1 MTDEQLN
8 TLITAINAQT
18 AAINRLTEEVSAMA
32 AATSDIWEL
41 MDLIT
46 DEYNGNRWIRIQT
59 LE

>member
-18 AAINRLTEEVSAMA
+18 AAINRLTEEVSEIAT
-32 AATSDIWEL
+32 ATSDIWE
-41 MDLIT
+41 IVNAVT
-46 DEYNGNRWIRIQT
+46 GEYNGNRWVYIQK

>member
-32 AATSDIWEL
+32 AATNDIWET
-41 MDLIT
+41 MDAVT
-46 DEYNGNRWIRIQT
+46 GEYNGNRWVFVQKI
-59 LE
+59 E

>member
-18 AAINRLTEEVSAMA
+18 AAINRLTEEVA
-32 AATSDIWEL
+32 AIATATSDIWE
-41 MDLIT
+41 IVNEVT
-46 DEYNGNRWIRIQT
+46 GEYNGNRWVYIQK

>member
-8 TLITAINAQT
+8 TLVTAINAQT
-18 AAINRLTEEVSAMA
+18 AAINRLTEEVSSMA

-46 DEYNGNRWIRIQT
+46 DECNGNRWIRVQT

>member
-18 AAINRLTEEVSAMA
+18 AAINRLTEEVSAIA
-32 AATSDIWEL
+32 TATSDIWE
-41 MDLIT
+41 IVNAVT
-46 DEYNGNRWIRIQT
+46 GEYNGNRWVYIQK